1 MSSNYIVFVWFVF
14 FLFGVCVHSVLDIC
28 LVEKIF
34 TEFRLSFLQLSF
46 MCKCVKKNHSSTKL
60 GKPTTLLSSFCFWTD
75 STNLFPL
82 NRFGIRK
89 SKTIFE
95 PCLKKNQRF
104 YIEKVGKNEWNC
116 KIKRSLHGDTIIY
129 WCVVRKFACMRACV
143 HAFLCVT
150 VRAYICFIKKEMFNV
165 INSKHRQTTQPFT
178 TNSMTISS

>member
-1 MSSNYIVFVWFVF
+1 
-14 FLFGVCVHSVLDIC
+14 
-28 LVEKIF
+28 
-34 TEFRLSFLQLSF
+34 

-60 GKPTTLLSSFCFWTD
+60 RKQTTLLSSFCFWTD

-95 PCLKKNQRF
+95 PSLKKNQRF

-129 WCVVRKFACMRACV
+129 WCVVREFACMRACV

-150 VRAYICFIKKEMFNV
+150 VRAYICSIKKEMFNV
-165 INSKHRQTTQPFT
+165 INSKHRQNHTTIYDKFDD
-178 TNSMTISS
+178 NFIITIKKILSINIVCVCVWV